1 MKTVQWSRLHPQR
14 RRELARGKR
23 GKSDLAYPGA
33 GSQLAFARLATA
45 LAFVSTAAMA
55 VGALAIRTLAIRSLR
70 LKDGEIERLKIGEL
84 EVGRLR
90 VRELIREDRQES
102 GSVPVAEVPGVT
114 GGAGI

>member
-1 MKTVQWSRLHPQR
+1 MKTVQWIRLHPQR
-14 RRELARGKR
+14 SRELARGRRPK
-23 GKSDLAYPGA
+23 GELAQAGA

-55 VGALAIRTLAIRSLR
+55 VGALAIRTLAIRALR
-70 LKDGEIERLKIGEL
+70 MKDGEIERLKIGEL

-102 GSVPVAEVPGVT
+102 GSVHAAEVPGVR
-114 GGAGI
+114 